1 MSQISNYTFEEI
13 SIGQTASFSRLIG
26 EQEILL
32 FAAASGDV
40 NPVHLDAEFAA
51 GTMFKERIA
60 HGMMS
65 GAIISAAIAL
75 ELPGPGSIYLGQS
88 LRFRLPVKIGDEL
101 TAQLE
106 VISKREDRKWIT
118 MDCLVINQH
127 GKTVTSGTAEVMPPL
142 EKLIIDRPPLPRIQ
156 VEIQS

>member
-1 MSQISNYTFEEI
+1 MSQISNYIFDEI
-13 SIGQTASFSRLIG
+13 FIGQTATYSRLIG
-26 EQEILL
+26 EKEVLL

-51 GTMFKERIA
+51 GTIFKERIA

-106 VISKREDRKWIT
+106 VTSKREDRQWIT
-118 MDCLVINQH
+118 LDCVVINQH
-127 GKTVTSGTAEVMPPL
+127 GKTVTSGTAEVMPPA
-142 EKLIIDRPPLPRIQ
+142 EKLIIDRPPLPSFHM
-156 VEIQS
+156 EL

>member
-1 MSQISNYTFEEI
+1 MSQISNYIFDEI
-13 SIGQTASFSRLIG
+13 FIGQTATYSRLIG
-26 EQEILL
+26 EKEVLL
-32 FAAASGDV
+32 FAAATGDV

-51 GTMFKERIA
+51 GTIFKERIA

-106 VISKREDRKWIT
+106 VTSKREDRKWIT
-118 MDCLVINQH
+118 LDCVVINQH
-127 GKTVTSGTAEVMPPL
+127 GKTVTSGTAEVMPPA
-142 EKLIIDRPPLPRIQ
+142 EKLIIDRPPLPSFHM
-156 VEIQS
+156 EL

>member
-1 MSQISNYTFEEI
+1 MSQISNYIFNEI
-13 SIGQTASFSRLIG
+13 FIGQTATYSRLIG
-26 EQEILL
+26 EKEVLL

-51 GTMFKERIA
+51 GTIFKERIA

-106 VISKREDRKWIT
+106 VTSKREDRKWIT
-118 MDCLVINQH
+118 LDCVVINQH
-127 GKTVTSGTAEVMPPL
+127 GKTVTSGTAEVMPPA
-142 EKLIIDRPPLPRIQ
+142 EKLIIDRPPLPSFHM
-156 VEIQS
+156 EL

>member
-1 MSQISNYTFEEI
+1 MSQISNYIFDEI
-13 SIGQTASFSRLIG
+13 FIGQTATYSRLIG
-26 EQEILL
+26 EKEVLL
-32 FAAASGDV
+32 FAAATGDV

-51 GTMFKERIA
+51 GTIFKERIA

-106 VISKREDRKWIT
+106 VTSKREDRKWIT
-118 MDCLVINQH
+118 LDCVVINQH
-127 GKTVTSGTAEVMPPL
+127 GKTVTSGTAEVMPPA
-142 EKLIIDRPPLPRIQ
+142 EKLIIDRPPLPSFQ
-156 VEIQS
+156 LEL

>member
-1 MSQISNYTFEEI
+1 MSQISNYIFDEI
-13 SIGQTASFSRLIG
+13 FIGQTANYSRLIG
-26 EQEILL
+26 EKEVLL
-32 FAAASGDV
+32 FAAATGDV

-51 GTMFKERIA
+51 GTIFKERIA

-106 VISKREDRKWIT
+106 VTSKREDRKWIT
-118 MDCLVINQH
+118 LDCVVINQH
-127 GKTVTSGTAEVMPPL
+127 GKTVTSGTAEVMPPA
-142 EKLIIDRPPLPRIQ
+142 EKLIIDRPPLPSFHM
-156 VEIQS
+156 EL

>member
-1 MSQISNYTFEEI
+1 MRQVSTFIFDESCI
-13 SIGQTASFSRLIG
+13 VQTATYSRLIG
-26 EQEILL
+26 EKEVLL
-32 FAAASGDV
+32 FAAATGDV

-51 GTMFKERIA
+51 GTIFKERIA

-106 VISKREDRKWIT
+106 VTSKREDRKWIT
-118 MDCLVINQH
+118 LDCVVINQH
-127 GKTVTSGTAEVMPPL
+127 GKTVTSGTAEVMPPA
-142 EKLIIDRPPLPRIQ
+142 EKLIIDRPPLPSFHM
-156 VEIQS
+156 EL

>member
-1 MSQISNYTFEEI
+1 MSQISNYIFDEI
-13 SIGQTASFSRLIG
+13 FIGQTATYSRLIG
-26 EQEILL
+26 EKEVLL

-51 GTMFKERIA
+51 GTIFKERIA

-106 VISKREDRKWIT
+106 VTSKREDRKWIT
-118 MDCLVINQH
+118 LDCVVINQH
-127 GKTVTSGTAEVMPPL
+127 GKTVTSGTAEVMPPA
-142 EKLIIDRPPLPRIQ
+142 EKLIIDRPPLPSFHM
-156 VEIQS
+156 EL

>member
-1 MSQISNYTFEEI
+1 MSQISNYIFNEI
-13 SIGQTASFSRLIG
+13 FIGQTATYSRLIG
-26 EQEILL
+26 EKEVLL

-51 GTMFKERIA
+51 GTNFKERIA

-106 VISKREDRKWIT
+106 VTSKREDRKWIT
-118 MDCLVINQH
+118 LDCVVINQH
-127 GKTVTSGTAEVMPPL
+127 GKTVTSGTAEVMPPA
-142 EKLIIDRPPLPRIQ
+142 EKLIIDRPPLPSFHM
-156 VEIQS
+156 EL

>member
-1 MSQISNYTFEEI
+1 MSQISNYIFDEI
-13 SIGQTASFSRLIG
+13 FIGQTATYSRLIG
-26 EQEILL
+26 EKEVLL

-51 GTMFKERIA
+51 GTIFKERIA

-75 ELPGPGSIYLGQS
+75 ELPGPGSIYLEQS

-106 VISKREDRKWIT
+106 VTAKREDRKWIT
-118 MDCLVINQH
+118 LDCVVINQH
-127 GKTVTSGTAEVMPPL
+127 GKTVTSGTAEVMPPA
-142 EKLIIDRPPLPRIQ
+142 EKLIIDRPPLPSFHM
-156 VEIQS
+156 EL

>member
-1 MSQISNYTFEEI
+1 MSQISNYTFDEI
-13 SIGQTASFSRLIG
+13 SIGQTATYSRLIG
-26 EQEILL
+26 EKEILL

-75 ELPGPGSIYLGQS
+75 ELPGPGSIYLEQS

-101 TAQLE
+101 TARLE
-106 VISKREDRKWIT
+106 VTGKREDRRWVT
-118 MDCLVINQH
+118 LDCVVTNQH
-127 GKTVTSGTAEVMPPL
+127 GKTVTSGTAEVMPPAQ
-142 EKLIIDRPPLPRIQ
+142 KLIIDRPPLPRFRME
-156 VEIQS
+156 V

>member
-13 SIGQTASFSRLIG
+13 TIGQTARYSRLIG
-26 EQEILL
+26 EKEVLL

-60 HGMMS
+60 HGMIS
-65 GAIISAAIAL
+65 GAIISSAIAL
-75 ELPGPGSIYLGQS
+75 ALPGPGSIYLSQS

-106 VISKREDRKWIT
+106 VTSKRDDRKFVT
-118 MDCLVINQH
+118 MNCVVINQH
-127 GKTVTSGTAEVMPPL
+127 GKTVTTGIAEVLPPAQ
-142 EKLIIDRPPLPRIQ
+142 KLIIDLPPLPRAQ
-156 VEIQS
+156 VQA